1 MMRFVFIFVTAAIS
15 SYAAS
20 TRLTPIALRLKAVD
34 HPNERKM
41 HAEPVPRLGGEGIWL
56 GFTAAVALFL
66 IFQYFVPNEVIG
78 LPLSRELLGLLIGGV
93 ILLSSEEKPSELHAQ
108 DNPDTSLLC

>member
-1 MMRFVFIFVTAAIS
+1 MTRFLLIFFISTIASYLATRWITSVAI
-15 SYAAS
+15 
-20 TRLTPIALRLKAVD
+20 RLKAVD

-41 HAEPVPRLGGEGIWL
+41 HAQPVPRLGGVGIWL

-78 LPLSRELLGLLIGGV
+78 LPLSRELLGMLISGV
-93 ILLSSEEKPSELHAQ
+93 VFLFVGIA
-108 DNPDTSLLC
+108 

>member
-1 MMRFVFIFVTAAIS
+1 MTRFLLIFLISTITSYLATRWIS
-15 SYAAS
+15 SVA
-20 TRLTPIALRLKAVD
+20 IRLKAVD
-34 HPNERKM
+34 HPSERKM
-41 HAEPVPRLGGEGIWL
+41 HAEPVPRLGGVGIWL
-56 GFTAAVALFL
+56 GFMSAIALFL

-78 LPLSRELLGLLIGGV
+78 LPLSRELLGMLIGGV